1 MKNKICMSAES
12 KDSSVNVTPFL
23 RICISLSTR
32 NVYVYVCMYGNA
44 GTIEKVTC
52 EGGARVVFEGTSTS
66 SGLSYAVTLNLLN
79 DIDAEKTK
87 IEIGARNVFLVV
99 FKAERSEEGEGWGR
113 LTMEKT
119 GMRHVKVD
127 WNKWKGAK

>member
-1 MKNKICMSAES
+1 MYLHVC
-12 KDSSVNVTPFL
+12 V
-23 RICISLSTR
+23 SLFIYR
-32 NVYVYVCMYGNA
+32 YNQ
-44 GTIEKVTC
+44 VTC

-66 SGLSYAVTLNLLN
+66 SGVSYAVTLNLLN

-127 WNKWKGAK
+127 WNKWKGAE

>member
-1 MKNKICMSAES
+1 MYLIVNSKCVCM
-12 KDSSVNVTPFL
+12 
-23 RICISLSTR
+23 
-32 NVYVYVCMYGNA
+32 YVCMYGNA

>member
-1 MKNKICMSAES
+1 ML
-12 KDSSVNVTPFL
+12 V
-23 RICISLSTR
+23 SLSLC
-32 NVYVYVCMYGNA
+32 VCMGNDRN
-44 GTIEKVTC
+44 TQVTC

-66 SGLSYAVTLNLLN
+66 SGVSYAVTLNLLN
-79 DIDAEKTK
+79 DIDADKTK

-127 WNKWKGAK
+127 WNKWKGAAKHIHEKRANEQTQTHTHIYTCMYVQ